1 MKFYVYYGLASFFT
15 GVFLGMLCSC
25 TYSINMVHTQGQASD
40 VVDETQSNE
49 PDVKADVSIP
59 AAAL

>member
-1 MKFYVYYGLASFFT
+1 MRVFIYFLSALIIGILV
-15 GVFLGMLCSC
+15 GVLTSC
-25 TYSINMVHTQGQASD
+25 TYSITMVHTEGQASD
-40 VVDETQSNE
+40 VVDETQTNT